1 MATTTAINDSIMH
14 ELATALAY
22 KFAPPTILIHDPQ
35 VERALALDSDRSHSI
50 ITAAHKRT
58 VANVTARVWRELP
71 AGSKEDFRITMRLR
85 VVEHLKQVLVRA
97 GSLDVA
103 SLGAWYRE
111 GGVEEIRLR
120 ACLVAELGRVG
131 VVEKEVLEESISRV
145 EMCGVNGLYQVYLG
159 ICEEMRRR
167 SVGSWERGSQDKE
180 GEQLSLSV
188 NYSTLNEAPIIEFT
202 GQCDALKQH
211 T

>member
-1 MATTTAINDSIMH
+1 MATTTTTNDPIMH

-50 ITAAHKRT
+50 ITAAHTRT

-97 GSLDVA
+97 GGLDVA

-111 GGVEEIRLR
+111 GGVEEIRVR
-120 ACLVAELGRVG
+120 AYLIAELRRVG
-131 VVEKEVLEESISRV
+131 VVEMEVLEEAISRV
-145 EMCGVNGLYQVYLG
+145 AICGVNGLYQVYLG
-159 ICEEMRRR
+159 ICEQMRRR
-167 SVGSWERGSQDKE
+167 SVNDWERRTQDEE
-180 GEQLSLSV
+180 GVREV
-188 NYSTLNEAPIIEFT
+188 CNELWVKAGLPVDVSDWEH
-202 GQCDALKQH
+202 ALC
-211 T
+211 